1 MELLAVSIGQ
11 PRYVEHRGRG
21 ELTGIYK
28 SPVAGPVAVT
38 PQGLEGDGQA
48 DLKNH
53 GGVDKALYAYT
64 LENYRFWEGELG
76 LPELPFGQFGE
87 NLTVTGMPD
96 EAVHIGDVFRI
107 GEIVVQVTQP
117 RVPCH
122 KLGIRFELP
131 QFPARFLPSGRCGF
145 YLRVL
150 QTGVLRAGDAIERL
164 REDPARLNLADGMLA
179 IQDGPRQQEIIR
191 RALDVEALSAAWRD
205 DLTRRIQG

>member
-11 PRYVEHRGRG
+11 PRYVEHQGRG

-38 PQGLEGDGQA
+38 PNGLEGDGQA

-64 LENYRFWEGELG
+64 LENYRFWEYELG
-76 LPELPFGQFGE
+76 LPELPSGQFGE
-87 NLTVTGMPD
+87 NLTVTQMPD
-96 EAVHIGDVFRI
+96 EAVHIGDVFGM
-107 GEIVVQVTQP
+107 GEIVAQVTQP

-122 KLGIRFELP
+122 KLGLRFGLP

-150 QTGVLRAGDAIERL
+150 QTGRISAGDAIMRL
-164 REDPARLNLADGMLA
+164 QEDPARLNLSDAMLA
-179 IQDGPRQQEIIR
+179 IQPGSRQREIIR
-191 RALDVEALSAAWRD
+191 RALDIEALSAAWRD
-205 DLTRRIQG
+205 DLNRRLKG

>member
-11 PRYVEHRGRG
+11 PRYVEYQGRS

-38 PQGLEGDGQA
+38 TNGLEGDGQA

-53 GGVDKALYAYT
+53 GGVDKALYVYT
-64 LENYRFWEGELG
+64 LENYRFWENELG
-76 LPELPFGQFGE
+76 LPEQPFGQFGE
-87 NLTVTGMPD
+87 NLTVTQMPD
-96 EAVHIGDVFRI
+96 EAVHIGDVFGI
-107 GEIVVQVTQP
+107 GAIVAQVTQP

-122 KLGIRFELP
+122 KLGIRFGLP

-150 QTGVLRAGDAIERL
+150 DTGVLQAGDAITRL
-164 REDPARLNLADGMLA
+164 AEDPARLNLRDAMLA
-179 IQDGPRQQEIIR
+179 IQEGPRQQDIIQ
-191 RALDVEALSAAWRD
+191 RALDIEALSAAWRN
-205 DLTRRIQG
+205 DLTRRLKG